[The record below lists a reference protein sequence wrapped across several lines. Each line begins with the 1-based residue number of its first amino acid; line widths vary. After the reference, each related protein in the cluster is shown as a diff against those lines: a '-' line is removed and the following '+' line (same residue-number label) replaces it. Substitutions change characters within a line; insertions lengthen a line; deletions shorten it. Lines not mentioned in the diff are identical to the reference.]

1 MIGMFLWILWGGC
14 LSNMLMVSKHGLP
27 FFFAGL
33 AVVVVVVAYVLFH
46 MLSLCP
52 TVCLM
57 FTYVSDNI

>member
-46 MLSLCP
+46 TCSVYAQLF
-52 TVCLM
+52 V
-57 FTYVSDNI
+57 